1 MLAGR
6 QKGKRV
12 RKKNVE
18 KIQSLPDEGR
28 EFISET
34 LFDFPGRN
42 PFEESCYPCSTA
54 PARLCVS
61 MNRF

>member
-1 MLAGR
+1 MLVGR

-42 PFEESCYPCSTA
+42 PFEESCYPLQYRSLSLM
-54 PARLCVS
+54 RKHE
-61 MNRF
+61 